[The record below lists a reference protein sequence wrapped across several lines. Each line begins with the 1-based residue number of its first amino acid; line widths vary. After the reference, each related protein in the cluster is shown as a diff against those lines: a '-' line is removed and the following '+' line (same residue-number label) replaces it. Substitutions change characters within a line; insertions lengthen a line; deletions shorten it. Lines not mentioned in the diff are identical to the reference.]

1 MLHARLTAAL
11 ATALLAAIACG
22 AGAAGPLSFEDASA
36 SLRGDHPEER
46 SRDIGWNGAAWFD
59 FDRDGLLDLFVARG
73 TSQSNALFRNRGD
86 GTFADVASGAGVANG
101 SGSGAAVAGDIDND
115 GFQDLFLTGA
125 RRSRPGGTTAA
136 RLYHNRGD
144 GTFADITAASGV
156 AGLRTMVGAAW
167 GDLDRDGLLD
177 LYIGGGEVAA
187 QGSRLFL
194 NNGDGT
200 FADISALAGIDE
212 SDGNILGLFSDFDN
226 DGWPDLFAAR
236 FSGSQSIAL
245 WRNNRDYTFTDVRDE
260 AGLNDIGAWMG
271 WAPGD
276 IDNDGDI
283 DLFLT
288 NYGGA
293 REFLGRLWPH
303 ALFLNNGD
311 GTYANRAA
319 ATGTGAY
326 EFAWGS
332 TMQDFDNDGFID
344 LFFAGADPFNEQVG
358 PGWGNPGRLL
368 LNNGPGTDG
377 QATFRDGS
385 EAVPVD
391 LSSHYTSAVAAADY
405 DSDGWVDVAVATESY
420 NGFTTRPVLLRNLGT
435 GGAWLTVELQGTAAN
450 RDAVGARVE
459 VESGGLYQVRELY
472 AGSGFL
478 SMDSQRL
485 HFGLDG
491 AAPVDRVRVTWPS
504 GRVQVLEQVD
514 ANRHLFLAEPTEAE
528 LPLKIRWQRPLPDT
542 AAAGS
547 EVALD
552 ALLLLEEEGEAR
564 VSADL
569 GRLGGPSEQP
579 LEPLGDGRHRLEIR
593 FTASLENGLSPV
605 LFRIEEAGGQVKTH
619 LEPVALL
626 PAGDLLLFG
635 DELAED
641 WDFDFGSL
649 RPEPGSEQVFAGESG
664 LTVNSSL
671 GFYDFEFEPDLP
683 VNGFGYELRF
693 AFHPGDVEFT
703 PGTSFKVSFGRR
715 STLWETQL
723 LLQNGGSAIDLE
735 RREWQQ
741 VVVPLAPF
749 GADYVVERFFFSGF
763 MRGIFH
769 IDDLRL
775 AALSPA
781 APTAVVEP
789 LGGAAPAA
797 FALHQNAPNPFNSET
812 VIRFDLERGGEQA
825 ALEVY
830 NSAGQRVATLLRG
843 RWPAGT
849 WALRW
854 DGRGDRGERLGSGV
868 YLYRLRTDRADAARK
883 LLILR

>member
-1 MLHARLTAAL
+1 MLDARLTAAL
-11 ATALLAAIACG
+11 ATAILTVVSRG
-22 AGAAGPLSFEDASA
+22 PGAAGPLSFEDASA
-36 SLRGDHPEER
+36 SLRGNHPQER
-46 SRDIGWNGAAWFD
+46 SGDIGWNGAAWFD

-73 TSQSNALFRNRGD
+73 TSQNNALFRNLGD
-86 GTFADVASGAGVANG
+86 GTFADVAASGAGVANG

-115 GFQDLFLTGA
+115 GFQDLFVTGA

-167 GDLDRDGLLD
+167 GDVDRDGLID

-212 SDGNILGLFSDFDN
+212 SDGNILGLFSDFDG

-283 DLFLT
+283 DLFVT

-303 ALFLNNGD
+303 ALFVNNGD

-319 ATGTGAY
+319 DAGTGAY

-368 LNNGPGTDG
+368 LNNGTGIDG

-385 EAVPVD
+385 ESLPVD
-391 LSSHYTSAVAAADY
+391 LSSHYVSAVAAADY
-405 DSDGWVDVAVATESY
+405 DSDGWVDVAVATESF
-420 NGFTTRPVLLRNLGT
+420 NGFTTRPVLLRNLGA
-435 GGAWLTVELQGTAAN
+435 GGTWLTLELQGTAAN

-459 VESGGLYQVRELY
+459 VESGGLLQVRELY

-491 AAPVDRVRVTWPS
+491 AASVDRVRVTWPS
-504 GRVQVLEQVD
+504 GHVQVLEQVGS
-514 ANRHLFLAEPTEAE
+514 NQHLFLEEPPKAE

-542 AAAGS
+542 VAAGS
-547 EVALD
+547 EVDLD
-552 ALLLLEEEGEAR
+552 AVLLLEEKGAAA

-569 GRLGGPSEQP
+569 GRLGGPSDQP
-579 LEPLGDGRHRLEIR
+579 LEPLGDGRHRLEAG
-593 FTASLENGLSPV
+593 FTASLENGLAPV
-605 LFRIEEAGGQVKTH
+605 LFRIEEAGGEVKAL

-626 PAGDLLLFG
+626 PPGDLLMFG
-635 DELAED
+635 DELAQTWE
-641 WDFDFGSL
+641 FDFGSL
-649 RPEPGSEQVFAGESG
+649 RPEPGSEQVFEGETG
-664 LTVNSSL
+664 LTVKSSL
-671 GFYDFEFEPDLP
+671 GFFDFEFEPELP
-683 VNGFGYELRF
+683 VKGFGYELRF

-723 LLQNGGSAIDLE
+723 LQNGGSQIDLE
-735 RREWQQ
+735 RKEWQQ

-749 GADYVVERFFFSGF
+749 GADYVVERLFFAGF
-763 MRGIFH
+763 MRGTYY

-775 AALSPA
+775 AALSPPLA
-781 APTAVVEP
+781 TAVVET
-789 LGGAAPAA
+789 LEGAAPAA

-812 VIRFDLERGGEQA
+812 VIRFDLDRGSERTFI
-825 ALEVY
+825 EVY
-830 NSAGQRVATLLRG
+830 NSAGQKVATLLRG
-843 RWPAGT
+843 RWAAGA

-854 DGRGDRGERLGSGV
+854 DGRSDDGETLGSGV
-868 YLYRLRTDRADAARK
+868 YFLRLRTDRGSAARK